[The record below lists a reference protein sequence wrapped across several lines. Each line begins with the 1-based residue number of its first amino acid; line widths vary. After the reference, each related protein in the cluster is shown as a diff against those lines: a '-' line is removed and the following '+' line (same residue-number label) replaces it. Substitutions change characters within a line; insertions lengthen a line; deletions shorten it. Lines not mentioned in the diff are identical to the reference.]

1 MKDENKQ
8 KRISDDAFTIIVFFV
23 LFAIVAFVFSQFS
36 KDFLSVRNI
45 MNILKHV
52 SVIAIAALGLTFV
65 IAVGHSDISFYMSA
79 CFSAMLM
86 SWLIAKGW
94 HPILCIVAGLLG
106 GAFFGAI
113 SGIAVGKY
121 KLPDI
126 IVTIAIGS
134 MAFGAAYLF
143 SDGAFIY
150 KNFLTSGIGLLNEA
164 KILGIPLPVVIMLTL
179 YSFAYILM
187 EHSKYGRYF
196 YATGSNKVAAF
207 FSGIKINRVIIIAFI
222 ICSVLASMSTMITT
236 AAQGNGNVKSGLNLL
251 MPCFSAVY
259 IGLSVFK
266 KPSVIGTFL
275 GAVFTSMML
284 NGFTLLSVP
293 FYYGDLVISVVL
305 IVAILFSKVQ
315 ISKGFGSKRQ
325 LGKRKGQEVTA
336 K

>member
-1 MKDENKQ
+1 MEDKK
-8 KRISDDAFTIIVFFV
+8 KRINITDDSFTIIVFFI
-23 LFAIVAFVFSQFS
+23 LFATVVIVFSSLS

-45 MNILKHV
+45 LNILKHV

-65 IAVGHSDISFYMSA
+65 VTVGHSDISFYMTA
-79 CFSAMLM
+79 CFSSMLM

-94 HPILCIVAGLLG
+94 NPILCIIMGLLG
-106 GAFFGAI
+106 GAFFGTI

-134 MAFGAAYLF
+134 IAFGSGYLF

-150 KNFLTSGIGLLNEA
+150 KNFLSSGIGQLNEA
-164 KILGIPLPVVIMLTL
+164 RILGIPLPIVIMLVL
-179 YSFAYILM
+179 YVIAHIVM
-187 EHSKYGRYF
+187 EHSKFGRYF

-207 FSGIKINRVIIIAFI
+207 FSGVNINKVIIVAFI

-266 KPSVIGTFL
+266 KTSVIGTFL

-293 FYYGDLVISVVL
+293 FYYGDLVIGIVL
-305 IVAILFSKVQ
+305 IVAILSSKIEV
-315 ISKGFGSKRQ
+315 SKLLDSKKKTSRREE
-325 LGKRKGQEVTA
+325 KKVTA
-336 K
+336 